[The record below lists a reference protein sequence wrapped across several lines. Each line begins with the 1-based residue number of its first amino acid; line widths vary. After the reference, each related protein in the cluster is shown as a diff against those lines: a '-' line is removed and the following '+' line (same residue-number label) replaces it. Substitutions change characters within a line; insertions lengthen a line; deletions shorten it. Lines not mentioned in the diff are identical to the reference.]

1 MARVEL
7 PSFKDSLSPWLFLF
21 RRSLGWSYLSCL
33 LLKISNDCFVLE
45 TSD

>member
-1 MARVEL
+1 VARVDS

-21 RRSLGWSYLSCL
+21 RRSLGWSYLSGL
-33 LLKISNDCFVLE
+33 FLIINDCFVLE